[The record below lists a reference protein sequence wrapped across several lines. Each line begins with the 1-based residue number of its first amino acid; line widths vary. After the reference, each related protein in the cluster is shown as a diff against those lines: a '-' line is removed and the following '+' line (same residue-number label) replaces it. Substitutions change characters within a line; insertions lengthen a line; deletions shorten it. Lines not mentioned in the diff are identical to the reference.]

1 MSTPATA
8 QAITQVA
15 VQAVPAD
22 QRLSLLG
29 VVTHAKPVV
38 EVFLFLMFLM
48 LIAAVVVW
56 AIEVSGR
63 RAGERTEGVLSMV
76 LVTAPL
82 FGLTAAA
89 YGLMDMSIGI
99 ANVRPAPDLTL
110 LAPGFAEA
118 GLCILLGLLAASVA
132 AAFRAHL
139 RLVAGRHAAA

>member
-1 MSTPATA
+1 MS
-8 QAITQVA
+8 V
-15 VQAVPAD
+15 VQAVPVD
-22 QRLSLLG
+22 QRLTLLG
-29 VVTHAKPVV
+29 IVTHAKPVV
-38 EVFLFLMFLM
+38 EVFLFLMFVM

-56 AIEVSGR
+56 AMQLAGR
-63 RAGERTEGVLSMV
+63 RDPERGEGVLSTV

-99 ANVRPAPDLTL
+99 ANVRPAPDLTV

-118 GLCILLGLLAASVA
+118 GLCILLGLLAASLA

-139 RLVAGRHAAA
+139 RFASGRQSAA

>member
-1 MSTPATA
+1 MLT
-8 QAITQVA
+8 
-15 VQAVPAD
+15 VQAVPVD
-22 QRLSLLG
+22 QRLTLLG

-38 EVFLFLMFLM
+38 EVFLFLMFVM

-56 AIEVSGR
+56 VMQLAGR
-63 RAGERTEGVLSMV
+63 RDSERGESVLSTV

-99 ANVRPAPDLTL
+99 ANVRPAPDLTI

-118 GLCILLGLLAASVA
+118 GLCILLGLLAASLA

-139 RLVAGRHAAA
+139 RLVSGRSSAA

>member
-1 MSTPATA
+1 MLT
-8 QAITQVA
+8 
-15 VQAVPAD
+15 VQPVPVD
-22 QRLSLLG
+22 QRLTLLG

-38 EVFLFLMFLM
+38 EVFLFLMFVM

-56 AIEVSGR
+56 VMQLAGR
-63 RAGERTEGVLSMV
+63 RDSERGESVLSTV

-99 ANVRPAPDLTL
+99 ANVRPTPDLTV

-118 GLCILLGLLAASVA
+118 GLCILLGLLAASLA

-139 RLVAGRHAAA
+139 RLSSPGQSAA

>member
-1 MSTPATA
+1 MLT
-8 QAITQVA
+8 
-15 VQAVPAD
+15 VQPVPVD
-22 QRLSLLG
+22 QRLTLLG

-38 EVFLFLMFLM
+38 EVFLFLMFVM

-56 AIEVSGR
+56 VMQLAGR
-63 RAGERTEGVLSMV
+63 RDSERGESVLSMV

-99 ANVRPAPDLTL
+99 ANVRPAPDLTV

-118 GLCILLGLLAASVA
+118 GLCILLGLLAASLA

-139 RLVAGRHAAA
+139 RLASGRSSAA

>member
-1 MSTPATA
+1 MLT
-8 QAITQVA
+8 
-15 VQAVPAD
+15 VQPVPVD
-22 QRLSLLG
+22 QRLTLLG

-38 EVFLFLMFLM
+38 EVFLFLMFVM

-56 AIEVSGR
+56 VMQLAGR
-63 RAGERTEGVLSMV
+63 RDSERGESVLSTV

-99 ANVRPAPDLTL
+99 ANVRPAPDLTI

-118 GLCILLGLLAASVA
+118 GLCILLGLLAASLA

-139 RLVAGRHAAA
+139 RLVSGRSSAA

>member
-1 MSTPATA
+1 MLTA
-8 QAITQVA
+8 QP
-15 VQAVPAD
+15 VPVD
-22 QRLSLLG
+22 QRLTLLG

-38 EVFLFLMFLM
+38 EVFLFLMFVM

-56 AIEVSGR
+56 VMQLAGR
-63 RAGERTEGVLSMV
+63 RDSERGESVLSTV

-99 ANVRPAPDLTL
+99 ANVRPAPDLTV

-118 GLCILLGLLAASVA
+118 GLCILLGLLAASLA

-139 RLVAGRHAAA
+139 RLVSGRSSAA

>member
-1 MSTPATA
+1 M
-8 QAITQVA
+8 I
-15 VQAVPAD
+15 VQAVPVD
-22 QRLSLLG
+22 QRLTLLG

-38 EVFLFLMFLM
+38 EVFMFLMFVM

-56 AIEVSGR
+56 VMQLTGR
-63 RAGERTEGVLSMV
+63 RDPERGESLLSTV

-99 ANVRPAPDLTL
+99 ANVRPAPDLTI

-118 GLCILLGLLAASVA
+118 GLCILLGLLAASLA

-139 RLVAGRHAAA
+139 RIASGRSSAA

>member
-1 MSTPATA
+1 M
-8 QAITQVA
+8 I
-15 VQAVPAD
+15 VQAVPID
-22 QRLSLLG
+22 QRLTLLG
-29 VVTHAKPVV
+29 VVTHAKPVI
-38 EVFLFLMFLM
+38 EVFMFLMFVM

-56 AIEVSGR
+56 VMQLTGR
-63 RAGERTEGVLSMV
+63 RDPERGESLLSTV

-99 ANVRPAPDLTL
+99 ANVRPAPDLTI

-118 GLCILLGLLAASVA
+118 GLCILLGLLAASLA

-139 RLVAGRHAAA
+139 RIASGRSSAA

>member
-1 MSTPATA
+1 MIV
-8 QAITQVA
+8 QAI
-15 VQAVPAD
+15 PAD
-22 QRLSLLG
+22 QRLTLLG

-38 EVFLFLMFLM
+38 EVFLFLMFVM

-56 AIEVSGR
+56 VMQLAGR
-63 RAGERTEGVLSMV
+63 RDSERGESVLSMV

-99 ANVRPAPDLTL
+99 ANVRPAPDLTV

-118 GLCILLGLLAASVA
+118 GLCILLGLLAASLA

-139 RLVAGRHAAA
+139 RLASGRSSAA

>member
-1 MSTPATA
+1 MYQP
-8 QAITQVA
+8 
-15 VQAVPAD
+15 VPVD
-22 QRLSLLG
+22 QRLTLLG
-29 VVTHAKPVV
+29 IVTHAKPVI
-38 EVFLFLMFLM
+38 EVFMFLMFVM

-56 AIEVSGR
+56 VMQLTGR
-63 RAGERTEGVLSMV
+63 RDPERGESLLSTV

-99 ANVRPAPDLTL
+99 ANVRPAPDLTI

-118 GLCILLGLLAASVA
+118 GLCILLGLLAASLA

-139 RLVAGRHAAA
+139 RIASGRSSAA

>member
-1 MSTPATA
+1 MYQP
-8 QAITQVA
+8 
-15 VQAVPAD
+15 VPVD
-22 QRLSLLG
+22 QRLTLLG
-29 VVTHAKPVV
+29 ILTHAKPVI
-38 EVFLFLMFLM
+38 EVFLFLMFVM

-56 AIEVSGR
+56 VMQLTGR
-63 RAGERTEGVLSMV
+63 RDPQRGESVLSMV

-99 ANVRPAPDLTL
+99 ANVRPAPDLTI

-118 GLCILLGLLAASVA
+118 GLCILLGLLAASFA

-139 RLVAGRHAAA
+139 RLSSDRVTSA

>member
-1 MSTPATA
+1 M
-8 QAITQVA
+8 I
-15 VQAVPAD
+15 VQAVPID
-22 QRLSLLG
+22 QRLTLLG
-29 VVTHAKPVV
+29 VVTHAKPVI
-38 EVFLFLMFLM
+38 EVFMFLMFVM

-56 AIEVSGR
+56 VMQLTGR
-63 RAGERTEGVLSMV
+63 RDPERGESLLSTV

-99 ANVRPAPDLTL
+99 ANVRPAPDLTI

-118 GLCILLGLLAASVA
+118 GLCILLGLLAASLA

-139 RLVAGRHAAA
+139 RLASGRASAA

>member
-1 MSTPATA
+1 MLT
-8 QAITQVA
+8 
-15 VQAVPAD
+15 VQAVPVD
-22 QRLSLLG
+22 QRLTLLG
-29 VVTHAKPVV
+29 IVTHAKPVV
-38 EVFLFLMFLM
+38 EVFLFLMFVM

-56 AIEVSGR
+56 VMQLAGR
-63 RAGERTEGVLSMV
+63 RDGERGESVLSMV

-99 ANVRPAPDLTL
+99 ANVRPSPDLTI

-118 GLCILLGLLAASVA
+118 GLCILLGLLAASLA

-139 RLVAGRHAAA
+139 RLVSGRSSAA

>member
-1 MSTPATA
+1 MYQP
-8 QAITQVA
+8 
-15 VQAVPAD
+15 VPVD

-29 VVTHAKPVV
+29 ILAHAKPVV
-38 EVFLFLMFLM
+38 EVFLFLMFVM

-56 AIEVSGR
+56 VLQLTGR
-63 RAGERTEGVLSMV
+63 RDPTRTENVLSAV
-76 LVTAPL
+76 LTAAPL

-99 ANVRPAPDLTL
+99 ANVRPAPDLTI

-118 GLCILLGLLAASVA
+118 GLCILLGLLAASLA

-139 RLVAGRHAAA
+139 RLATTPQSAA